1 MTGTRFFFL
10 ALAIL
15 AALHT
20 NRPARASDITQTVG
34 SQPDSAKAAKPSSPV
49 VITTPAD
56 KALVKPDSVAR
67 GTFDSSVTDDIWVL
81 VCPEKTP
88 TTCWPQSPDAK
99 AGAPAVITK
108 EKREWVTPISLGG
121 PAQSYEIAVY
131 TASKSVSA
139 RIGKLLK
146 KWAKSNDYPGLSF
159 GQRVG
164 LVEQHRITV
173 RKP

>member
-1 MTGTRFFFL
+1 MARAQLYFL

-20 NRPARASDITQTVG
+20 NRPARAGDTTQTVG
-34 SQPDSAKAAKPSSPV
+34 GQPDRDKAAKPSSPV
-49 VITTPAD
+49 MITTPAD
-56 KALVKPDSVAR
+56 KGLVKPDALAR

-81 VCPEKTP
+81 ICPEKTP

-99 AGAPAVITK
+99 AGAPAVINK
-108 EKREWVTPISLGG
+108 QKGEWVTPISFGG

-131 TASKSVSA
+131 TASKDAST

-146 KWAKSNDYPGLSF
+146 KWAKANDYPGLAFS
-159 GQRVG
+159 QRNG
-164 LVEQHRITV
+164 LEEQHRITV